1 MARSKVLVVED
12 NEDMRLAVA
21 DYLRSNGYVV
31 SSVRSGEELFAK
43 DLQLRADIALLD
55 ISLPGISGLEIT
67 KRLKQ
72 SGFDGPIIALTA
84 RDTVDDKL
92 LGLETGMTDYLVKP
106 FDLRELRARIDAQLR
121 IHGQNHDLSP
131 ISTEHFRIEPRRHRF
146 YQDGIDKKLTM
157 VEFRIMHI
165 LMQNNQTT
173 VNTQDI
179 IDHAWGDEAALTNP
193 PIRIH
198 ISNLRSKINDDNLT
212 VIQTVPGIGYLLND

>member
-1 MARSKVLVVED
+1 
-12 NEDMRLAVA
+12 MREAVS

-31 SSVRSGEELFAK
+31 ASFRSGEEVFDK
-43 DLQLRADIALLD
+43 NLQLNADIALLD

-72 SGFDGPIIALTA
+72 AGFDGPIIALTA

-131 ISTEHFRIEPRRHRF
+131 ITTEHFRIEPRRHRF
-146 YQDGIDKKLTM
+146 YQEGVEKKLTM

-179 IDHAWGDEAALTNP
+179 IDHAWGEEASLTNP

-198 ISNLRSKINDDNLT
+198 ISNLRSKIQDDNLT
-212 VIQTVPGIGYLLND
+212 LIQTVPGVGYLLND

>member
-1 MARSKVLVVED
+1 MSRSKVLVVED
-12 NEDMRLAVA
+12 NTDMREAVVG
-21 DYLRSNGYVV
+21 YLRTNGYIV
-31 SSVRSGEELFAK
+31 SGVGSGEEVFSK
-43 DLQLRADIALLD
+43 GLQLSADIALLD

-72 SGFDGPIIALTA
+72 AGFDGPIIALTA

-92 LGLETGMTDYLVKP
+92 VGLEVGMTDYLVKP

-121 IHGQNHDLSP
+121 IHGQNHDLSS
-131 ISTEHFRIEPRRHRF
+131 ITTEHFRIEPRRHRF
-146 YQDGIDKKLTM
+146 YHNGHETKLTA

-179 IDHAWGDEAALTNP
+179 IDHAWGEDAALTNP

-198 ISNLRSKINDDNLT
+198 ISNLRSKIKDEDLT
-212 VIQTVPGIGYLLND
+212 IVQTIPGIGYFLND

>member
-1 MARSKVLVVED
+1 MARAKVLVVED
-12 NEDMRLAVA
+12 NTDMREAVVG
-21 DYLRSNGYVV
+21 YLRSNGYVV
-31 SSVRSGEELFAK
+31 SGVGSGEDVFSQ
-43 DLQLRADIALLD
+43 DLQLKADIALLD

-72 SGFDGPIIALTA
+72 TGFDGPIIALTA

-92 LGLETGMTDYLVKP
+92 AGLDAGMTDYLVKP

-121 IHGQNHDLSP
+121 IHGQNHDLSS
-131 ISTEHFRIEPRRHRF
+131 ISTDHFRIEPRRHRF
-146 YQDGIDKKLTM
+146 YHDSKEVKLTM

-179 IDHAWGDEAALTNP
+179 IDHAWGEDASLTSP

-198 ISNLRSKINDDNLT
+198 ISNLRSKIKDENLT
-212 VIQTVPGIGYLLND
+212 VIQTIPGIGYFLND

>member
-1 MARSKVLVVED
+1 MARAKVLVVED
-12 NEDMRLAVA
+12 NTDMREAVVG
-21 DYLRSNGYVV
+21 YLRSNGYVV
-31 SSVRSGEELFAK
+31 SGVGSGEDVFSH
-43 DLQLRADIALLD
+43 DLQLKADIALLD

-72 SGFDGPIIALTA
+72 TGFDGPIIALTA

-92 LGLETGMTDYLVKP
+92 VGLEAGMTDYLVKP

-121 IHGQNHDLSP
+121 IHGQNHDLSS
-131 ISTEHFRIEPRRHRF
+131 ISTDHFRIEPRRHRF
-146 YQDGIDKKLTM
+146 YHDGKEVKLTM

-179 IDHAWGDEAALTNP
+179 IDHAWGEEAGLTTP

-198 ISNLRSKINDDNLT
+198 ISNLRSKIRDENLT
-212 VIQTVPGIGYLLND
+212 VIQTIPGIGYFLND

>member
-12 NEDMRLAVA
+12 NEDMRIAVA

-31 SSVRSGEELFAK
+31 SSVRSGEELFTK
-43 DLQLRADIALLD
+43 ELQLHADIALLD

-146 YQDGIDKKLTM
+146 YQDGIEKKLTM

-179 IDHAWGDEAALTNP
+179 IDHAWGEDAALSNP

-198 ISNLRSKINDDNLT
+198 ISNLRSKINDDTLT